1 MVIET
6 ERGTKLS
13 SYYTVQ
19 RDSVNTMNS
28 ICPKLGLT
36 VESRLKI
43 LAPTEETATNDPFEG
58 VLNAK
63 K

>member
-1 MVIET
+1 MVVET

-19 RDSVNTMNS
+19 RDSVNAMNS

-36 VESRLKI
+36 VESRLK
-43 LAPTEETATNDPFEG
+43 LLSPDTKKEKKDEFEDLMNG
-58 VLNAK
+58 K
-63 K
+63 D